1 MSASS
6 SNKIL
11 PIVQL
16 LRRKY
21 GEINWWRGST
31 DEVMIGAILTQQ
43 TRWENVEKALLELRE
58 GSLCSIAAIHK
69 AERNDLERAIKCTG
83 FYHIKAE
90 RLKSLASHVIE
101 GYGGIES
108 MSGQT
113 TDHLR
118 ENLLGVPGIGEETA
132 DSILCY
138 GFFRPSFVIDAYTE
152 RICRCGKISAKRPV
166 LKTLFEKVLPR
177 DTRVYQQVH
186 ASIVEYAKEYCVK
199 KRCMECAI
207 PTLNG

>member
-1 MSASS
+1 MSASN

-11 PIVQL
+11 PIVQI

-21 GEINWWRGST
+21 GEIYWWHGSA

-43 TRWENVEKALLELRE
+43 TRWENVEKALLQLRQA
-58 GSLCSIAAIHK
+58 GLCSIAAIYK
-69 AERNDLERAIKCTG
+69 ADKRDLERAIFCTG

-90 RLKSLASHVIE
+90 RLKSLAFHVME
-101 GYGGIES
+101 RYGGMEC
-108 MSGQT
+108 MAQQK
-113 TDHLR
+113 TDQLR

-138 GFFRPSFVIDAYTE
+138 GLFRPSFVIDAYTE

-186 ASIVEYAKEYCVK
+186 AYIVEYAKEYCVK
-199 KRCMECAI
+199 KRCTECTI

>member
-11 PIVQL
+11 LIVQI

-21 GEINWWRGST
+21 GQIDWWRGSA

-43 TRWENVEKALLELRE
+43 TRWENVEKALLQLRQ
-58 GSLCSIAAIHK
+58 GSLCSIAAIYK

-83 FYHIKAE
+83 FYHIKAR

-101 GYGGIES
+101 GYGGIEC
-108 MSGQT
+108 MAQQT
-113 TDHLR
+113 TDQLR
-118 ENLLGVPGIGEETA
+118 ENLLGVLGIGEETA

-138 GFFRPSFVIDAYTE
+138 GLSRPTFVIDAYTE
-152 RICRCGKISAKRPV
+152 RVCQCGGISVKRPV

-177 DTRVYQQVH
+177 DTAVYQQVH
-186 ASIVEYAKEYCVK
+186 AHVVEYAKEYCVK
-199 KRCMECAI
+199 KRCTECTI

>member
-6 SNKIL
+6 LNKIL
-11 PIVQL
+11 LIVQI

-58 GSLCSIAAIHK
+58 GSLCSLAAIHK

-83 FYHIKAE
+83 FYHIKAG

-138 GFFRPSFVIDAYTE
+138 GFFRPSFVIDTYTE

-177 DTRVYQQVH
+177 DTRVYQEVH